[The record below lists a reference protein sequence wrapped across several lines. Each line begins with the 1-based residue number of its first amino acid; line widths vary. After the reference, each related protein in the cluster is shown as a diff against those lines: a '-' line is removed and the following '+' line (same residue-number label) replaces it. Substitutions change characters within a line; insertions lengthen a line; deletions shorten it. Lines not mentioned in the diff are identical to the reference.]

1 MIPIALRVA
10 HLCPNWSYEVR
21 QRIAMFLT
29 MLPLLLVPSEE
40 RFSRRSTPKPPTCI
54 CSLAHHYCLWS
65 IAISIALVFRG
76 HWCQRN
82 HCSSTK
88 TCTFSVRVKNTCLEL
103 VFQTFWFGYRLGNIF
118 HACALLVECCLS
130 GWHKNPNYALNV
142 SGRLAPPAWD
152 LCMYLSTWR
161 RPPPAPSNTTHSA
174 IKRNCRRQQFHCF
187 NERNIFLPNGCGGG
201 LKFPLRAPDR
211 CGRSGGGNGRWSE
224 AVSMMLCFDAP
235 WRQRDPYCSRKYV
248 YMLCF
253 GQLMSWICFSDLIVF
268 KTLWSH
274 VRCMRFVPWALPF
287 QKT

>member
-1 MIPIALRVA
+1 MSSLLFKPYDFQKCVATCSTHALCTLNVGVPEHAMIPIALRVA

-130 GWHKNPNYALNV
+130 G
-142 SGRLAPPAWD
+142 
-152 LCMYLSTWR
+152 
-161 RPPPAPSNTTHSA
+161 
-174 IKRNCRRQQFHCF
+174 
-187 NERNIFLPNGCGGG
+187 
-201 LKFPLRAPDR
+201 
-211 CGRSGGGNGRWSE
+211 
-224 AVSMMLCFDAP
+224 
-235 WRQRDPYCSRKYV
+235 
-248 YMLCF
+248 
-253 GQLMSWICFSDLIVF
+253 
-268 KTLWSH
+268 
-274 VRCMRFVPWALPF
+274 
-287 QKT
+287 